1 MLLMTS
7 RLPFAEDLNVHENMG
22 FRILK
27 YIVQKCVG
35 TGMTH
40 IKLNCVFI
48 YPKPLAPPPPPPASV
63 RGKAFWTAG
72 QQSLRYPKAPHQTEI
87 LQPLQKSLW
96 LASSETIAVLSQP
109 NLHIQ

>member
-40 IKLNCVFI
+40 IRLNCVFI
-48 YPKPLAPPPPPPASV
+48 YPKPACIAQQKYMASKKYDP
-63 RGKAFWTAG
+63 RCSF
-72 QQSLRYPKAPHQTEI
+72 
-87 LQPLQKSLW
+87 
-96 LASSETIAVLSQP
+96 
-109 NLHIQ
+109 